1 MTWYKPSN
9 RPKEVAMS
17 YLKRINGRDYLK
29 NADGVLIDVTNAPPE
44 QVASLRKAMAD
55 GQSKVTAE
63 DLKPQIITKQ
73 KRSFLR

>member
-1 MTWYKPSN
+1 MTWYRPSS
-9 RPKEVAMS
+9 RPKEVAMT
-17 YLKRINGRDYLK
+17 YLKRINGRDYLE

-55 GQSKVTAE
+55 GQSKVTTE

>member
-1 MTWYKPSN
+1 MT
-9 RPKEVAMS
+9 
-17 YLKRINGRDYLK
+17 YLKRINGRDYLE

-55 GQSKVTAE
+55 GQSKVTTE

-73 KRSFLR
+73 KRSFLRWQTN

>member
-1 MTWYKPSN
+1 M
-9 RPKEVAMS
+9 A
-17 YLKRINGRDYLK
+17 YLKRINGRDYLE

-55 GQSKVTAE
+55 GQSKVTTE

>member
-1 MTWYKPSN
+1 MTWCRPSN

-44 QVASLRKAMAD
+44 QVASHRKAMRD